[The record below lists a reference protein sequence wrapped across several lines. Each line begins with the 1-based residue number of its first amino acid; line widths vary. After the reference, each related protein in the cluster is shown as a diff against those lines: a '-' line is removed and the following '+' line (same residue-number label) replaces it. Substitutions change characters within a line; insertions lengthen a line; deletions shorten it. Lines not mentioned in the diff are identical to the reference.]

1 MRSKSKINYP
11 FRIYMPVTTRPR
23 RLRKGFWAGSTS
35 TRTRKT
41 QQRRKT
47 NYKKVGLN
55 KVEKKEV
62 KKIIGARKE
71 LKYCPAWFSYDDYA
85 ATGGFIQ
92 RRIPS
97 SAVLDGIYDSAN
109 NACVCVGLQ
118 TGNYLN
124 SASQAINTQYP
135 FLMYPMGGFG
145 MERGDT
151 NTTID
156 GDYAYLNSSMIDI
169 QVALSVNEN
178 QNSVNPISTPLEFR
192 LIHVKAKKDQAGV
205 TPSPL
210 TELFVDLTNEKEGLD
225 MSGSVNEIMR
235 RFPINSN
242 RFIKVKDF
250 KFKLQN
256 PIKPTTLQTIPA
268 GGTSAQLSDSTA
280 SQPPA
285 HPSTKDIKLWLDKPK
300 KKLRFANTDNG
311 LNNYFEPVNYD
322 FVHYVFLIATR
333 DTYYNSY
340 SGATGGASQDASGW
354 TVSATG
360 RTTYRD
366 C

>member
-1 MRSKSKINYP
+1 
-11 FRIYMPVTTRPR
+11 MPYNTRPR
-23 RLRKGFWAGSTS
+23 KLRAGFWAGSTT
-35 TRTRKT
+35 TRSPPKKKAAAK
-41 QQRRKT
+41 RRYAKSS
-47 NYKKVGLN
+47 GLN

-62 KKIIGARKE
+62 KKIIGNRKE
-71 LKYCPAWFSYDDYA
+71 LKYCPNWFSYDDYA

-97 SAVLDGIYDSAN
+97 SAVLDGIFDSAN
-109 NACVCVGLQ
+109 NACVAVGLQ

-124 SASQAINTQYP
+124 SASNAINTQYP

-151 NTTID
+151 STTID
-156 GDYAYLNSSMIDI
+156 GDYAYMNSSKIDI
-169 QVALSVNEN
+169 QVALSVCEDQLRVN
-178 QNSVNPISTPLEFR
+178 QLSTPMEFR
-192 LIHVKAKKDQAGV
+192 VIHVKAKKDQAGV

-210 TELFVDLTNEKEGLD
+210 TELFLDQTNVKEGLN
-225 MSGSVNEIMR
+225 MTGSVNEIMR
-235 RFPINSN
+235 RFPVNSN

-268 GGTSAQLSDSTA
+268 GGTSAQLSDSVCAT
-280 SQPPA
+280 QPP
-285 HPSTKDIKLWLDKPK
+285 HPSTKDITLWLDKPK
-300 KKLRFANTDNG
+300 KKLRFAVTDNG

-322 FVHYVFLIATR
+322 FVHYVFIIATR
-333 DTYYNSY
+333 DTYANSFTT
-340 SGATGGASQDASGW
+340 SGTNNAQDASGW

-360 RTTYRD
+360 KTTFRD